1 MDTTSARPAA
11 SPTNE
16 GVKTPTLS
24 DKPGAKAPAA
34 EVAADSATVAKKS
47 ENGGGDAAVKKDG
60 EGSNTAAEKDSS
72 KTPATDAAPAKEK
85 YKQIGNFSVGKTKGK
100 GTFGKVKQ
108 GTHDP
113 TNEKVA
119 IKILEKEKIKDA
131 ADLERINREITI
143 LKRVRHPNVVQLY
156 DVSPSP
162 LFLPSSDYFLIVDD

>member
-85 YKQIGNFSVGKTKGK
+85 YKQIGNFSVGKSLYLILAERNETKMIDQ
-100 GTFGKVKQ
+100 F
-108 GTHDP
+108 
-113 TNEKVA
+113 
-119 IKILEKEKIKDA
+119 
-131 ADLERINREITI
+131 
-143 LKRVRHPNVVQLY
+143 
-156 DVSPSP
+156 P
-162 LFLPSSDYFLIVDD
+162 LWEV